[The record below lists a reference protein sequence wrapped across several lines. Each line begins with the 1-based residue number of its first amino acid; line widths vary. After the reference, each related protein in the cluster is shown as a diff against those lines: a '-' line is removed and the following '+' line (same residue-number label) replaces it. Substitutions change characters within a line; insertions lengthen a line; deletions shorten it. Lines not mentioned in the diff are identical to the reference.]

1 MSAATRS
8 HETPA
13 GRDPHRLLICL
24 LITFAGLF
32 VYSPV
37 FHGDWLWDDDS
48 EITEHAALRTLPGLV
63 DIWAA
68 RGSPDYLPVKS
79 TVQWLYYRF
88 VQDTPTAWHLLNI
101 TLHLSAAF
109 LIWRLFTRLGIPHGW
124 IGALI
129 WVVHPF
135 AVCSVAWISE
145 LKNTLS
151 LPLYL
156 LACLRFM
163 DFYEKRCA
171 RDYILAW
178 LFFVASLLSKSS
190 GVMLPFVLLLYMWW
204 RHGGDGTNAPGV
216 SKRAVFGGLTGG
228 AQTWVHGIVS
238 ATLITAPFFLA
249 SLASGLSTIYFQQ
262 SRAIGPESLP
272 LGGPLQRIVLSGE
285 AAWFYLY
292 KSLFA
297 FELLPNYPRWNLESP
312 GVLPLL
318 AWPALLAVFSIC
330 WIRRRGWGR
339 HALLGLGF
347 FFLNLIPVLGFFRM
361 SYMRITWVS
370 DHLAYLSLVGI
381 VGLVTAGVTW
391 LFHDAEIRVR
401 PFFLAIGTALL
412 MVYAISAHRYSA
424 VFTSEETMWK
434 YTLRKNPGAWQAHSR
449 LARVLGLRGQHGVAA
464 FHVTESVR
472 LRPDLPETH
481 HNYAAVLMA
490 KGDIDEGIAQY
501 RKAIA
506 MAPYADMFK
515 MNMANACV
523 RVGRYLEAEEIYTEL
538 MQKRPEHPLLLN
550 NYGGVLFHEGRLT
563 ESVRY
568 FQKALEVHANMPNAR
583 ANLELVL
590 SILRRG
596 GAPPPPG
603 AGPEK
608 VSLLDSDVPLQISQP
623 HPGRGDGTTWRP

>member
-1 MSAATRS
+1 MSAEWHPQEAS
-8 HETPA
+8 P
-13 GRDPHRLLICL
+13 GREPHRLVLSL
-24 LITFAGLF
+24 LIVFAGLF
-32 VYSPV
+32 VYAPV

-48 EITEHAALRTLPGLV
+48 EITEHAALRTLPGLI

-101 TLHLSAAF
+101 TLHLCAAF
-109 LIWRLFTRLGIPHGW
+109 LIWRLLSRLGVSHGW

-135 AVCSVAWISE
+135 AVVSVGWISE

-163 DFYEKRCA
+163 DFYEKRRA
-171 RDYILAW
+171 GDLFVAW
-178 LFFVASLLSKSS
+178 LFFVASILSKSS

-204 RHGGDGTNAPGV
+204 KQSDG
-216 SKRAVFGGLTGG
+216 RLRGGLPGLVR
-228 AQTWVHGIVS
+228 AALV
-238 ATLITAPFFLA
+238 TAPFFLA

-272 LGGPLQRIVLSGE
+272 LGGPVQRIILSGE

-292 KSLFA
+292 KSLFP
-297 FELLPNYPRWNLESP
+297 FELLPNYPRWNIETP
-312 GVLPLL
+312 GLPVLL
-318 AWPALLAVFSIC
+318 AWPALLAVFFYC
-330 WIRRRGWGR
+330 WIHRRGWGR

-347 FFLNLIPVLGFFRM
+347 FFLNLVPVLGFFRM

-370 DHLAYLSLVGI
+370 DHLAYLSLVGV
-381 VGLVTAGVTW
+381 VGMLTAAVTW
-391 LFHDAEIRVR
+391 LFRDVEPKVR

-412 MVYAISAHRYSA
+412 TVYAVSAHRYSG

-464 FHVTESVR
+464 FHVMESVR

-490 KGDIDEGIAQY
+490 KGDVDEGIAQY
-501 RKAIA
+501 RKAIE

-523 RVGRYLEAEEIYTEL
+523 RVGRYLEAEKIYTEL
-538 MQKRPEHPLLLN
+538 MEKRPEHPLLLN

-568 FQKALEVHANMPNAR
+568 FRKALDVYANMPNAR

-590 SILRRG
+590 NILNRG
-596 GAPPPPG
+596 GAPAPPG
-603 AGPEK
+603 SGPEK
-608 VSLLDSDVPLQISQP
+608 ISLLDSDVPLQISQP
-623 HPGRGDGTTWRP
+623 HPGRKAPAPSRP